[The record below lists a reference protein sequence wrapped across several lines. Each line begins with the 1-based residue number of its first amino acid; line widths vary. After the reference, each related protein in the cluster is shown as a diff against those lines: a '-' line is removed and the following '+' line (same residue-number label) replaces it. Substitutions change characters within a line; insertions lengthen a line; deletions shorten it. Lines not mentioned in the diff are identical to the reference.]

1 MSIKKLSAF
10 VLTILAVLFIIQNIA
25 IVEIQFLF
33 WSFSLPRS
41 VFLVLFL
48 AIGFL
53 AGWLID
59 GSLFPKKEE

>member
-1 MSIKKLSAF
+1 MSIRKLSAL
-10 VLTILAVLFIIQNIA
+10 VLTVLAVLFIIQNIA

-41 VFLVLFL
+41 VFLVLFIV
-48 AIGFL
+48 IGFL

-59 GSLFPKKEE
+59 GSLFKKKEE